1 MRAVSCKVLSTSI
14 SDEEL
19 MIVIGGSS
27 SQMLA
32 KEVALELGCELGDAT
47 IKSFPDGEKYVKID
61 CKVEGEDV
69 VVIQSTN
76 RPQDENLMELFL
88 MLDTLSDA
96 WADVTA
102 VLPYYG
108 YGRQDKSFAAG
119 EAVAARTIAKHIEV
133 SARRFITINP
143 HKEYILD
150 YFKKPSISVDASGL
164 IGEYFKK
171 RDLNHPVVVAPDAGS
186 RDMAQKVA
194 DSLGCECAN
203 CEKKRLGPGK
213 VITSAANISLN
224 GNDVLIVDDI
234 IDSGGTIVES
244 AKALRN
250 RGAGNIYVAC
260 VHPVFTGTAS
270 ERIKS
275 IADELV
281 ATNTI
286 QTEYSKI
293 SVAGLIADAV
303 KKI

>member
-1 MRAVSCKVLSTSI
+1 
-14 SDEEL
+14 
-19 MIVIGGSS
+19 MIVFGGGSS
-27 SQMLA
+27 QTLA
-32 KEVALELGCELGDAT
+32 GEVANKLGCELGSAVLN
-47 IKSFPDGEKYVKID
+47 SFPDGEKYVKIESP
-61 CKVEGEDV
+61 VEGEDV
-69 VVIQSTN
+69 IVIQSTE
-76 RPQDENLMELFL
+76 RPQDENLMELFF
-88 MLDTLSDA
+88 MLDALKDQ

-108 YGRQDKSFAAG
+108 YGRQDRAFTTG
-119 EAVAARTIAKHIEV
+119 EAAAARTVAKHIEV
-133 SARRFITINP
+133 GARKFLTINP
-143 HKEYILD
+143 HKEHILD
-150 YFKKPSISVDASGL
+150 YFDIPAASVDASRL
-164 IGEYFKK
+164 IGEYFKE
-171 RDLNHPVVVAPDAGS
+171 RDLNRPVVVAPDAGS
-186 RDMAQKVA
+186 RGMAQRVA

-213 VITSAANISLN
+213 VVTSAEGINLK

-244 AKALRN
+244 AKALRS
-250 RGAGNIYVAC
+250 RGAGNIYVGC

-270 ERIKS
+270 ERINR
-275 IADELV
+275 IADGLV

>member
-1 MRAVSCKVLSTSI
+1 
-14 SDEEL
+14 
-19 MIVIGGSS
+19 MIVFGGSF
-27 SQMLA
+27 SQGLA
-32 KEVALELGCELGDAT
+32 EEVAGKIGCDLGVAT
-47 IKSFPDGEKYVKID
+47 IKSFPDGEKYVKIETP
-61 CKVEGEDV
+61 VEGEDV
-69 VVIQSTN
+69 IVVQSTQ
-76 RPQDENLMELFL
+76 RPQDENLMELFF
-88 MLDTLSDA
+88 MLDALKDQ

-102 VLPYYG
+102 VVPYYG
-108 YGRQDKSFAAG
+108 YGRQDRAFAAG

-133 SARRFITINP
+133 GARKFVTINP
-143 HKEYILD
+143 HKDHILD
-150 YFKKPSISVDASGL
+150 YFDIPAVAVDASSL
-164 IGEYFKK
+164 IGEYFNEWE
-171 RDLNHPVVVAPDAGS
+171 LNQPVVVAPDAGS
-186 RDMAQKVA
+186 RDMAQRVA
-194 DSLGCECAN
+194 GSLGCECAN

-213 VITSAANISLN
+213 VVTSAENITLD

-244 AKALRN
+244 AKALRS

-260 VHPVFTGTAS
+260 IHPVFTGNAS
-270 ERIKS
+270 EKIHK

>member
-1 MRAVSCKVLSTSI
+1 
-14 SDEEL
+14 
-19 MIVIGGSS
+19 MIVIGGGS

-32 KEVALELGCELGDAT
+32 REVAGALGCELGSAV
-47 IKSFPDGEKYVKID
+47 IKRFPDGEKYVKVES
-61 CKVEGEDV
+61 KVEGEDV
-69 VVIQSTN
+69 VVVQSTS
-76 RPQDENLMELFL
+76 RPQDENLIELFL
-88 MLDTLSDA
+88 MLDALSDQ

-108 YGRQDKSFAAG
+108 YGRQDKSFAVG

-150 YFKKPSISVDASGL
+150 YFKIPSVSVDASSL

-171 RDLNHPVVVAPDAGS
+171 RDLNQLVVVAPDAGS
-186 RDMAQKVA
+186 RDMAQRVA

-213 VITSAANISLN
+213 VITSADNISLS

-260 VHPVFTGTAS
+260 VHPVFTGAAS
-270 ERIKS
+270 ERISK

-293 SVAGLIADAV
+293 SVAGLIADAIR
-303 KKI
+303 KR

>member
-1 MRAVSCKVLSTSI
+1 
-14 SDEEL
+14 

-32 KEVALELGCELGDAT
+32 REVAGALGCELGSAV
-47 IKSFPDGEKYVKID
+47 IKRFPDGEKYVKVD
-61 CKVEGEDV
+61 SKVEGEDV
-69 VVIQSTN
+69 VVVQSTS
-76 RPQDENLMELFL
+76 RPQDENLIELFL
-88 MLDTLSDA
+88 MLDALSDQ

-143 HKEYILD
+143 HKKYILD
-150 YFKKPSISVDASGL
+150 YFKIPSVSVDASSL
-164 IGEYFKK
+164 IGEYFRE
-171 RDLNHPVVVAPDAGS
+171 RDLNQPVVVAPDAGA
-186 RDMAQKVA
+186 RDMAQRVA

-213 VITSAANISLN
+213 VITSAENISLD

-244 AKALRN
+244 AKALRS

-260 VHPVFTGTAS
+260 VHPVFTGAAS
-270 ERIKS
+270 ERIS
-275 IADELV
+275 RIADELV

-303 KKI
+303 KRG